1 VAVILWISF
10 LLSSVAFADCG
21 DAISLKNKINQLKIE
36 AACSSVSLHGCLP
49 LLESYSPHELKNA
62 ELSRGER
69 CDLDLQ
75 PLSRP
80 TVKLAT
86 TIAEGKL
93 LGRDRT
99 YVNSLEEFY
108 EHTRLHR
115 VRVKLLGMEL
125 LRTHPELFRGISP
138 EELRIVLEAHDRA
151 KVSSAAHGPSGR
163 PFYEELY
170 RSYGKKAPDPL
181 VNSLNQADEKYA
193 VEALKHAGL
202 WDNPRMSSAERMRR
216 RALRTRIKMI
226 EKIADL
232 VDRGKSPV
240 TSEEFGRAMRP
251 ASTFLN
257 NPEEVRLAR
266 ELERNYSRLTVNLDY
281 RPLKLSQAARISRQ
295 LMRSESFS
303 SAVRRSSF
311 REISLRAMTYHA
323 IRRSKAG
330 LSGLLHKLS
339 TPLGKKLLLASD
351 IIGLYFGEM
360 DQLGCDGIGYHDWV
374 KDPNC
379 TPAIGLTPKVVQF
392 LNEDFETQVHYLNA
406 QPSTCRVIS
415 ETYQESIVTPV
426 VKSCSPQL
434 LVLELGD
441 RHQVRV
447 HLDGKKHLKQ
457 IELGGLGREVNDFF
471 RGTPEKVNIGRNG
484 TVSKVCYKAGG
495 RETVRTCVDRPG
507 KELTRMNEF
516 MKSINF
522 QIQKAISACL

>member
-1 VAVILWISF
+1 
-10 LLSSVAFADCG
+10 
-21 DAISLKNKINQLKIE
+21 
-36 AACSSVSLHGCLP
+36 
-49 LLESYSPHELKNA
+49 
-62 ELSRGER
+62 
-69 CDLDLQ
+69 
-75 PLSRP
+75 
-80 TVKLAT
+80 
-86 TIAEGKL
+86 
-93 LGRDRT
+93 
-99 YVNSLEEFY
+99 
-108 EHTRLHR
+108 
-115 VRVKLLGMEL
+115 
-125 LRTHPELFRGISP
+125 
-138 EELRIVLEAHDRA
+138 
-151 KVSSAAHGPSGR
+151 
-163 PFYEELY
+163 
-170 RSYGKKAPDPL
+170 
-181 VNSLNQADEKYA
+181 
-193 VEALKHAGL
+193 
-202 WDNPRMSSAERMRR
+202 
-216 RALRTRIKMI
+216 
-226 EKIADL
+226 
-232 VDRGKSPV
+232 
-240 TSEEFGRAMRP
+240 
-251 ASTFLN
+251 
-257 NPEEVRLAR
+257 
-266 ELERNYSRLTVNLDY
+266 
-281 RPLKLSQAARISRQ
+281 
-295 LMRSESFS
+295 
-303 SAVRRSSF
+303 
-311 REISLRAMTYHA
+311 MTYHA

-471 RGTPEKVNIGRNG
+471 RGTPEKGNIGRNG